1 MYDFDKVFERRGTR
15 SVKYDAAEMVFHAD
29 DVLPMW
35 IADTDFETPRCIFE
49 AITGYMQH
57 PVLGYHLRTPQFGE
71 ALAGWVR
78 RHHQWNISASEV
90 SFSPGIVP
98 ALNLLV
104 QALTRPGDKII
115 AQPPVYFPFFNAI
128 RNHERELVYN
138 PLVLSKGRYTI
149 DFNLLEKQFASGARM
164 LVLCSPH
171 NPGGRVWHRDE
182 LQQLASLCLKYKVLV
197 VSDEIHADMV
207 YPGHTHIP
215 FASLSDEVADITCT
229 CMAPT
234 KTFNM
239 AGLSTGAVIITNK
252 ELKKRYDHTLDVV
265 HIEAGTIFGDLAF
278 EAAYNHGDGYR
289 EELMAYL
296 NGNRACMKAFFEA
309 ELPLL
314 KFMEPESTFLGWID
328 FAGTGLSHHEVK
340 NLLINQAKIG
350 LSPGPVFGPGG
361 ETFMRL
367 NFGCPRTVLVGA
379 LQRIAAVPQFRT
391 GK

>member
-15 SVKYDAAEMVFHAD
+15 STKYDAAEMVFHASD
-29 DVLPMW
+29 ILPMW

-49 AITGYMQH
+49 AITSHMQH

-71 ALAGWVR
+71 ALARWVS
-78 RHHQWNISASEV
+78 RHHQWTISPTDV

-128 RNHERELVYN
+128 RNHGRELVYN
-138 PLVLSKGRYTI
+138 PLVLSQGQYLM
-149 DFNLLEKQFASGARM
+149 DFDLLEQQFAAGARM
-164 LVLCSPH
+164 IFLCSPH
-171 NPGGRVWHRDE
+171 NPGGRVWRKEE
-182 LQQLASLCLKYKVLV
+182 LLQLASLCLKYKVLV
-197 VSDEIHADMV
+197 ISDEIHADMV
-207 YPGHTHIP
+207 YPGYKHTP

-265 HIEAGTIFGDLAF
+265 HVEAGTIFGDLAF
-278 EAAYNHGDGYR
+278 EAAYNHGVGYR
-289 EELMAYL
+289 DELMAYL
-296 NGNRACMKAFFEA
+296 SENRAYMKVFFDS

-314 KFMEPESTFLGWID
+314 KFMEPESTYLAWID
-328 FAGTGLSHHEVK
+328 FADTGLEHHEIK
-340 NLLINQAKIG
+340 NLLLNQAKVG

-367 NFGCPRTVLVGA
+367 NFGCPRSVLVNA
-379 LQRIAAVPQFRT
+379 LQRIAGVAQFRAN
-391 GK
+391 K